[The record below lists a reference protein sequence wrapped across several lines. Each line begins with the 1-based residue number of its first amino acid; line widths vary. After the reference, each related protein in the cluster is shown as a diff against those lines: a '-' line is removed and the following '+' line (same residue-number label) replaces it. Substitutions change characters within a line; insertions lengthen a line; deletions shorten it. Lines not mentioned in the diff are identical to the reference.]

1 MRLEG
6 WGRSVSVIN
15 SLVLIPACDRIGLSS
30 VRSEISAAG
39 MLAMGTCTFG
49 GIDVYVLMYA

>member
-15 SLVLIPACDRIGLSS
+15 SLDLIPACDKIGLSS

-49 GIDVYVLMYA
+49 GIDVYVLM